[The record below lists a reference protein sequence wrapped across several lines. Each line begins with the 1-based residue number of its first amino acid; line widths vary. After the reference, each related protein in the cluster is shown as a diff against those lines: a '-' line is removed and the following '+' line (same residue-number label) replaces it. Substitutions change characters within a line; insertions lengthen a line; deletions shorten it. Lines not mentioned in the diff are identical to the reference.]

1 MSHKSK
7 LSADVLPAEA
17 KAISPPATEFGV
29 AAASQ
34 SVEPAR
40 FDGSIVKAASRSAL
54 LILT

>member
-7 LSADVLPAEA
+7 LSAEVLPADA
-17 KAISPPATEFGV
+17 KAISSPGAEFGV
-29 AAASQ
+29 VAASQ
-34 SVEPAR
+34 SVDPAR